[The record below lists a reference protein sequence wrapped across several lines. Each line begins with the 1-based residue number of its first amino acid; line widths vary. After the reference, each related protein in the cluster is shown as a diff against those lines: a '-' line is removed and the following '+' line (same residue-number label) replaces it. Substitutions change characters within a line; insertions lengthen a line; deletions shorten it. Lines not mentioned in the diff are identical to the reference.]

1 MTELLLTL
9 LPLKMLYE
17 PQNLNWW
24 KYQHVPSKPPF
35 SYTTIILSSYFVP
48 FYLAIRPSKIDKVA
62 LGDICKLVI
71 VTIIIIVTLYIAPT
85 QRTK

>member
-9 LPLKMLYE
+9 IPLKMLYE

-24 KYQHVPSKPPF
+24 KYQHDPSKPPF
-35 SYTTIILSSYFVP
+35 FYTTIILSSYFVP

-71 VTIIIIVTLYIAPT
+71 VTIIIIVTLYFVPT
-85 QRTK
+85 QRTE